1 MIMNRSESKAIL
13 RNIRVSPRKLNLVA
27 ALIRGMGVGKA
38 SDVLSFSRK
47 RIALDVR
54 KTLMSAVANA
64 ENNHSMDIDNLVVT
78 QAHVGQGIVMKR
90 FSPRAKGRGVSIR
103 KPFSHLTIVVS
114 EKEV

>member
-1 MIMNRSESKAIL
+1 MNNKDSKAIL
-13 RNIRVSPRKLNLVA
+13 RNVRVSPRKLNLVA
-27 ALIRGMGVGKA
+27 AMIRGMKVDKA
-38 SDVLSFSRK
+38 SDVLAFSRK

-64 ENNHSMDIDNLVVT
+64 ENNHALDIDKLVVSE
-78 QAHVGQGIVMKR
+78 AYVGNSFVMKR
-90 FSPRAKGRGVSIR
+90 FSPRAKGRGVGIK